1 MMTRSGIRDGI
12 RAYLLCTRDL
22 GMDYM
27 PINPEAI
34 NYALKMIGKVMAV
47 KSIK

>member
-1 MMTRSGIRDGI
+1 MTRSAIRDGI

-34 NYALKMIGKVMAV
+34 NYALQMIGKTMSIN
-47 KSIK
+47 SIK